1 MWLGG
6 DGSGGSGRRCA
17 MSARADRN
25 DLSPALRRRLFG
37 LGLLRALATTIVLVA
52 LYYLLPLDH
61 ITNVPLTL
69 AAGVVILLAVTVWQV
84 RAIIRAR
91 YPALVVYSPTATRRR
106 RPGSSARTPPA
117 RRATPAATSYR
128 RQLESAICMDL
139 TSGRARPGR
148 SGLALRRVM
157 DGAVTQVGQVP
168 RGRGEVVVVVEDREV
183 MVRGGGADQQ
193 VYGGQRAM
201 GPVA

>member
-6 DGSGGSGRRCA
+6 DGSGGSGRRWA

-91 YPALVVYSPTATRRR
+91 YPALVVYPPTATRRR

-117 RRATPAATSYR
+117 RRATPAAASYR

-139 TSGRARPGR
+139 TSGR
-148 SGLALRRVM
+148 SGLALRSVM

>member
-91 YPALVVYSPTATRRR
+91 YPALVVYPSAATRRQ
-106 RPGSSARTPPA
+106 PGSSARTPPA
-117 RRATPAATSYR
+117 RRATPAAASYR

-139 TSGRARPGR
+139 TSGR
-148 SGLALRRVM
+148 SGLALRSVM

>member
-6 DGSGGSGRRCA
+6 DGSGGSGRRWA

-91 YPALVVYSPTATRRR
+91 YLALVVYPPTATRRQ
-106 RPGSSARTPPA
+106 PGSSARTPPA
-117 RRATPAATSYR
+117 RRATPAAASYR

-139 TSGRARPGR
+139 TSGR
-148 SGLALRRVM
+148 SGLALRSVM